1 MEKTYCTYRIRVANR
16 DRIQVE
22 KWDSQHQD
30 RGQPSGAFQ
39 YQQKLPEIA
48 PLLQKVRSNELNDS
62 TLARSLGES
71 LFDILFDDVLRQDF
85 VNFYYQVVQQEKQLL
100 RVELDI
106 DEQGMPEIAALP
118 WEFMCVPARAN
129 LGTIWMGT
137 VPDLVFSR
145 RRSQWIAAQ
154 PIQLESDEKLRIAL
168 VIAAPPN
175 LPSVAYEP
183 VQAALEKLAFEQAN
197 RVELLPVVRSANPEA
212 IDTILSKNPHIF
224 HFIGHG
230 RMQTEGQQEV
240 GEMALVDPDFD
251 EAMWVEANYFS
262 ELFNQHR
269 PGVVMLQACE
279 GGMLSSSQAFVGVAS
294 KVVQQN
300 VPVVV
305 AMQYE
310 VTNSTASRFALRFY
324 QQLAANDPVDIAAQY
339 GRRAIALGSTQY
351 RKRDFATPVIF
362 MRVQNGYLFQRQAE
376 AKSSTLND
384 HSTIKD
390 SAWNIQIVNQQGS
403 KYNINL
409 GPGSTVHQNDDMT
422 RQEDTRQ
429 ENSQSSLP
437 KTILVL
443 ASNPKNQSSLRLDE
457 EMREI
462 NEGLRRSQQREKFI
476 VQQRWAVRPE
486 DLRRALLDLNPHIL
500 HFCGHGSGED
510 GLVLE
515 DDTGKAQLVPTEA
528 LANLFKRFATRG
540 LECVVFNACYSEL
553 QAKAIAEH
561 IDYVVGMSSAIGD
574 KAAIQFAVGFYD
586 ELGAGWS
593 YEDAYH
599 GGCDAIALQGIPE
612 EHTPVF
618 KNTKKSSIEGNK
630 SE

>member
-1 MEKTYCTYRIRVANR
+1 MGKTYCTYRIRVANR

-48 PLLQKVRSNELNDS
+48 PLLQTVRNNELNDS
-62 TLARSLGES
+62 TLARSLGEA
-71 LFDILFDDVLRQDF
+71 LFDVLFDDVLRQDF